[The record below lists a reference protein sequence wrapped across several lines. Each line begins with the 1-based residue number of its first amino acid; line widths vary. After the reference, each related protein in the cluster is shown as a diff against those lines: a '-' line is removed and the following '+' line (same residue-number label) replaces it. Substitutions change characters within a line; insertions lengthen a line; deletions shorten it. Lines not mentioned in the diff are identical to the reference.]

1 MPVKKISPSILSGDF
16 MRLGE
21 EIRAVESCG
30 ADLLHVDIMD
40 GRFVP
45 NITIGNVVVE
55 QLGRF
60 CQIPLEVHL
69 MVEEPGRIVDQYLVK
84 GVRTLVVH
92 IETASH
98 LHRLIHFIKGKGIH
112 AGVSLNPSTPL
123 SMLEEILPDLDQV
136 LIMTV
141 NPGFGGQSL
150 IPSVISKISRLR
162 RWIDEKEYN
171 VELAV
176 DGGITVENVAEVSR
190 AGADVLIAGSAI
202 FHSVDYSAT
211 IRRLRDR
218 AENVVS

>member
-1 MPVKKISPSILSGDF
+1 MPVKKIAPSILSADF

-60 CQIPLEVHL
+60 CRIPLGVHL
-69 MVEEPGRIVDQYLVK
+69 MVEDPARLAEQYLVE

-92 IETASH
+92 VEAAVH
-98 LHRLIHFIKGKGIH
+98 LHRLIHFIKDKGTR

-123 SMLEEILPDLDQV
+123 SALEEILPDLDQV

-150 IPSVISKISRLR
+150 IPSVIPKIARLR
-162 RWIDEKEYN
+162 RWMDEKKYSAEI
-171 VELAV
+171 AV
-176 DGGITVENVAEVSR
+176 DGGVTVDNAAEVAH
-190 AGADVLIAGSAI
+190 AGADVLVAGSAI
-202 FHSVDYSAT
+202 FHSADYGRT
-211 IRRLRDR
+211 ISEIRNC
-218 AENVVS
+218 AENLA

>member
-1 MPVKKISPSILSGDF
+1 MPVKKIAPSILSADF

-60 CQIPLEVHL
+60 CRIPLGVHL
-69 MVEEPGRIVDQYLVK
+69 MVKEPARMAEQYLVK
-84 GVRTLVVH
+84 GVQTLVVH
-92 IETASH
+92 VEAAVH
-98 LHRLIHFIKGKGIH
+98 LHRLVHFIREKGAR

-123 SMLEEILPDLDQV
+123 AVLEEILPDLDQV

-150 IPSVISKISRLR
+150 IPSVIPKIARLR

-171 VELAV
+171 AEIAV
-176 DGGITVENVAEVSR
+176 DGGVTVENATDVAR
-190 AGADVLIAGSAI
+190 AGADVLVAGSAV
-202 FHSVDYSAT
+202 FHSADYGRA
-211 IRRLRDR
+211 IRTLRECVEKV
-218 AENVVS
+218 AP